1 MNRELLFKSADLCP
15 YCSRWS
21 LLLHLCTEWWNFLFD
36 LLNLQLV
43 RPASSHLRAH
53 TASLTLTKHGEMMRC
68 IAVYFSELHWLAQR
82 GAEQLLVKTS
92 GHIFNWLVQ
101 RENASFVTLRCLVF
115 VAVAEVSPRLLP
127 ILFLHSVS
135 LTPAFNWLCH
145 HSHCSFPCLPWLLS
159 LVVPLSF
166 PPSHALRTCLFG

>member
-1 MNRELLFKSADLCP
+1 MNSELLFKSADLCP

-145 HSHCSFPCLPWLLS
+145 HSHCSFPCLP
-159 LVVPLSF
+159 
-166 PPSHALRTCLFG
+166 